1 MMHRN
6 PGWILLLALVLAATA
21 WAREDRLIST
31 GIAPAAEGKVI
42 TGTDRNGNTDIEV
55 QVKHLAAADK
65 LTPPKQMYLV
75 WIQARGKEP
84 ELLGVLRVNE
94 NLEGS
99 LKSSTPYKTFD
110 ILLTA
115 EDTAQPQLPSE
126 TVVLKGTVE
135 RK

>member
-6 PGWILLLALVLAATA
+6 RGWILLLALVFALTA
-21 WAREDRLIST
+21 WAREDRLVST

-75 WIQARGKEP
+75 WIQARGKDP

-99 LKSSTPYKTFD
+99 LKAATPYKTFD